1 MEATMSYPLITDEQ
15 RTELLANGARTASGE
30 EIDPYPVVRLFT
42 PDAGAAWLLTELDPT
57 DHDLAFGL
65 CDLGLGYP
73 ELGYI
78 RLSEIASVRGR
89 SVSRSNATCSSR
101 PIGRSAVMPTR
112 RSVSGLSG
120 PDALPA
126 PCLLARRLFIVRL
139 SGSQDARRLGRGYLD
154 RCDAVHGPG
163 LVFPRRRGVGGA
175 CL

>member
-1 MEATMSYPLITDEQ
+1 MSYPLITDEQ

-101 PIGRSAVMPTR
+101 PIRRSAVMPTR

-120 PDALPA
+120 
-126 PCLLARRLFIVRL
+126 RLFIVWL
-139 SGSQDARRLGRGYLD
+139 SGSQDVRRPGRARLD
-154 RCDAVHGPG
+154 RCDAAHRPA
-163 LVFPRRRGVGGA
+163 LVFPRRHGVGVA